1 MPHFNLK
8 GGYDMKLEEIKD
20 IFDANGMVLEQTA
33 TYLNNTPCLI
43 NKEQMEQ
50 ITGGDKALDQ
60 SSFALFL
67 SNLFFENQDLASFV
81 YREYY
86 SRGVKKLSPQT
97 YQSDPYYKS
106 IKIPQAQIGT
116 WTLKNQT
123 YAPYEAFIFDDLKIN
138 GYKEIPQIGFFD
150 TEFTFP
156 TVFENGVEWMAIKPN
171 EIETMKKPI
180 ADAFGN
186 VLVCGLGLGYYAYM
200 ISNKSSVDSIT
211 IIERDKRVISLFEK
225 YILPQFENKHK
236 ITIVNDDAIKYLM
249 EKAPKRAYDFIFVDL
264 WHDASDGVELYIRV
278 KKLETLNKGSEFSY
292 WIERTLISSIRF
304 NIFNALYPKLK
315 SGEIFKTENELEQML
330 SDSYIRELA
339 KHL

>member
-1 MPHFNLK
+1 
-8 GGYDMKLEEIKD
+8 MKLEEIKD

-50 ITGGDKALDQ
+50 ITGGDKTLDQ

-86 SRGVKKLSPQT
+86 SRGIKKLSPQT

-186 VLVCGLGLGYYAYM
+186 VLVCGLGLGYYA
-200 ISNKSSVDSIT
+200 
-211 IIERDKRVISLFEK
+211 
-225 YILPQFENKHK
+225 
-236 ITIVNDDAIKYLM
+236 
-249 EKAPKRAYDFIFVDL
+249 
-264 WHDASDGVELYIRV
+264 
-278 KKLETLNKGSEFSY
+278 
-292 WIERTLISSIRF
+292 
-304 NIFNALYPKLK
+304 
-315 SGEIFKTENELEQML
+315 
-330 SDSYIRELA
+330 
-339 KHL
+339 

>member
-1 MPHFNLK
+1 
-8 GGYDMKLEEIKD
+8 MKLEEIKN
-20 IFDANGMVLEQTA
+20 IFDANGMVLEQVA

-43 NKEQMEQ
+43 TKEQMEQ
-50 ITGGDKALDQ
+50 ITGGDKSLDQ

-86 SRGVKKLSPQT
+86 SRGVKKLDPQT

-106 IKIPQAQIGT
+106 IKIPKAQIGT
-116 WTLKNQT
+116 WTLKNQS
-123 YAPYEAFIFDDLKIN
+123 YAPYEAFIFDDLKTN

-156 TVFENGVEWMAIKPN
+156 TVFENGIEWMAIKPN

-200 ISNKSSVDSIT
+200 ISNKSSVNSI
-211 IIERDKRVISLFEK
+211 IIVERDERVIALFK
-225 YILPQFENKHK
+225 QYILPQFENGHK
-236 ITIVNDDAIKYLM
+236 ITIVKGDALEYL
-249 EKAPKRAYDFIFVDL
+249 EQTAPRQALDFVFVDL
-264 WHDASDGVELYIRV
+264 WHDASDGVELYIKT
-278 KKLETLNKGSEFSY
+278 KKLEILSPRAKFSY
-292 WIERTLISSIRF
+292 WIERTLLSSIRF
-304 NIFNALYPKLK
+304 SIFNALYPKLK
-315 SGEIFKTENELEQML
+315 SGEISKTENELEQML
-330 SDSYIRELA
+330 SDSYIKELA